1 MGREEWR
8 RLNRSFRDGTRVGV
22 GAGRGHG
29 KYEKMKRG
37 LNEVGILGS
46 IPEQTIYRKVSG

>member
-8 RLNRSFRDGTRVGV
+8 RNRSCRDGTRVGV